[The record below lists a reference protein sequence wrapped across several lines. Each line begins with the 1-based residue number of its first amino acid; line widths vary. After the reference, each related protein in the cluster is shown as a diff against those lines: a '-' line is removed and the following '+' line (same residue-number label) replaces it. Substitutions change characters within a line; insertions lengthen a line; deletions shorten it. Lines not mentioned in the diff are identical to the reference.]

1 MLMIILA
8 EKDHTLYVSESS
20 KSLVYFAN
28 IDSVAGPTY
37 LSSINNSELLNF
49 VQWVNNFEI
58 ETVLRGVIRRRLG
71 YLINKK
77 CFFTYKTTILRGV
90 FCPSVNATLVF
101 VPKKKT
107 SRKQF

>member
-37 LSSINNSELLNF
+37 LSSINK
-49 VQWVNNFEI
+49 NND
-58 ETVLRGVIRRRLG
+58 
-71 YLINKK
+71 LI
-77 CFFTYKTTILRGV
+77 
-90 FCPSVNATLVF
+90 
-101 VPKKKT
+101 
-107 SRKQF
+107 